1 MARKKRAQKVRM
13 LLHGRAER
21 SFGIFLGST
30 LFDSCL
36 IMYSEMWVIATSESP
51 AWFLSGLIVVTL
63 DLSEPKDY
71 AFLNMIVSSYLI
83 SVKVSSWQYLFIP
96 ILASTS
102 SFFHLK
108 FWGHNMWDVVLCK
121 RTNGIEKKL
130 SGIRMLQPLH
140 FVCYYFDLV
149 WSWLL
154 ANIFILALNCISCW
168 PKSVVSLLSNK
179 EKVTSVVA
187 SKHQSPSCPSTLGGY
202 PLRIS
207 YPFTI
212 LQRSAKEELL
222 PLSCR
227 QKGIN

>member
-1 MARKKRAQKVRM
+1 M
-13 LLHGRAER
+13 
-21 SFGIFLGST
+21 S
-30 LFDSCL
+30 
-36 IMYSEMWVIATSESP
+36 Y
-51 AWFLSGLIVVTL
+51 
-63 DLSEPKDY
+63 
-71 AFLNMIVSSYLI
+71 SYLR
-83 SVKVSSWQYLFIP
+83 KSSMIPEWVNSRNVGPVWTKRLCLFKYDSFLLPYLCK
-96 ILASTS
+96 
-102 SFFHLK
+102 SFLLTLPVHSHTCLYIFFFLHLK